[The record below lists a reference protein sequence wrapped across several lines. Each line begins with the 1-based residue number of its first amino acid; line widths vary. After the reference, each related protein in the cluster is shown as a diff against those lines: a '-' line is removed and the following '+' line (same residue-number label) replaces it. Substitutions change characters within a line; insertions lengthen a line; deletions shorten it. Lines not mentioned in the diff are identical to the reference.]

1 MIYRIWVLMGDL
13 GEDLRKQEF
22 TLNCQGQFYDLINL
36 ICRMADWKETKAT
49 MYKEVTGIH
58 IHQETWVF
66 DVLWLAQ

>member
-1 MIYRIWVLMGDL
+1 
-13 GEDLRKQEF
+13 
-22 TLNCQGQFYDLINL
+22 
-36 ICRMADWKETKAT
+36 MADWKETKAT